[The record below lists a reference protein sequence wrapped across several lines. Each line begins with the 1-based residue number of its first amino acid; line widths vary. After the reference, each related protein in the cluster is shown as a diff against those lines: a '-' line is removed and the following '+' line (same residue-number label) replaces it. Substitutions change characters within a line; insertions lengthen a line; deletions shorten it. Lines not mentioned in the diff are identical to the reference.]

1 MGHARVGP
9 GHGGLRRILPAR
21 ILIARMPTLGVLASW
36 VLAGIARSRLIGP
49 LWILTAKILP
59 ARIPA
64 TGILPSRILLTSWI
78 TGGRILIR
86 PVGPCLVGPRI
97 LAAIL
102 RGKRVS
108 GIVSLPR
115 RIPAI
120 GVLSGGI
127 PTGLIGILIPAAS
140 IMAGGIARSL
150 SLPLDCV

>member
-1 MGHARVGP
+1 
-9 GHGGLRRILPAR
+9 
-21 ILIARMPTLGVLASW
+21 MPTLGVLASW

-64 TGILPSRILLTSWI
+64 TGILPSRI

-140 IMAGGIARSL
+140 ITAGGIARSL

>member
-1 MGHARVGP
+1 
-9 GHGGLRRILPAR
+9 
-21 ILIARMPTLGVLASW
+21 MPTLGVLASW

-64 TGILPSRILLTSWI
+64 TGILPSRI